1 MVQPTAANQGEKITI
16 IVEKDLEDL
25 VPGFLKNRRTDVKSM
40 TEALAQGDFDKI
52 RVLGHSMKGSGG
64 GYGFDA
70 VTDIGRVL
78 EIAAKESATEELQK
92 QIRELEIYLDR
103 ITVVYE

>member
-25 VPGFLKNRRTDVKSM
+25 VPGFLKNRRSDVKAM

-52 RVLGHSMKGSGG
+52 RILGHSMKGSGG

-70 VTDIGRVL
+70 VTDIGRAI
-78 EIAAKESATEELQK
+78 EIAAKESATEDLQK
-92 QIRELEIYLDR
+92 WIRELDVYLDR